1 MSNNDEVLEDLLRR
15 FNGVF
20 ATPVGLLPIRPCS
33 YQIRLLPGTALV
45 VVRPYCYA
53 HLQEELQCTDMLHQG
68 VIRLSSSAFSAPM
81 LLVKKQDGSWRFCVD
96 YRALNSKT
104 VKDKFPIPVIEELLD
119 KLCGVVVFTKLDL
132 RSGYH

>member
-53 HLQEELQCTDMLHQG
+53 HLHEELQCADMLHQG
-68 VIRLSSSAFSAPM
+68 VIRLSSSAFSVPM
-81 LLVKKQDGSWRFCVD
+81 LLVKKQDGS
-96 YRALNSKT
+96 
-104 VKDKFPIPVIEELLD
+104 
-119 KLCGVVVFTKLDL
+119 
-132 RSGYH
+132 